1 MVRPT
6 VLMDW
11 EAQYPKD
18 VDFPQIDQLDI
29 FSETWQA
36 NSKIYVRE

>member
-1 MVRPT
+1 MERPT

-18 VDFPQIDQLDI
+18 VDFPQIDQED
-29 FSETWQA
+29 FFGETWQG

>member
-1 MVRPT
+1 MERPT

-18 VDFPQIDQLDI
+18 VDFLQIDQLGI
-29 FSETWQA
+29 FGETWQV